1 MYENICIFLIVG
13 FLIYLFLLHNK
24 CLEGLDQNCQQSID
38 KEMQD
43 QIVENAGKIKAIS
56 EKISDMISSFDKIK
70 PTVDDNAN
78 QNEQNKENL
87 KRIAKD
93 MEKRAQEQ
101 EAELDKM
108 EIK

>member
-1 MYENICIFLIVG
+1 MYKNICIFFVVG

-24 CLEGLDQNCQQSID
+24 CLEGLDETCQQSID
-38 KEMQD
+38 KEMQN

-56 EKISDMISSFDKIK
+56 EKISNILSNVDKIK
-70 PTVDDNAN
+70 PAVDDNATQN
-78 QNEQNKENL
+78 KQNEKNL
-87 KRIAKD
+87 LRIAKD
-93 MEKRAQEQ
+93 MQKKTAEQ